1 MSRVY
6 PAKLLLFGEYAVL
19 NGSQALA
26 VPLNAWSGYWSDSHA
41 NVHGSPVDF
50 FNWLKNNSII
60 SEEDQLRMIDDF
72 DKGWTFES
80 TIPVGHGVGSS
91 GAYVAAVY
99 DRYLAKQQ
107 EQPNASKIMA
117 SMESYFHGSSSGMD
131 PLVCYENKAVL
142 KDDSGKFQI
151 ISDPGWPAEYKVYLW
166 DSGIER
172 TTAPLVNLY
181 KNKIAQEEFR
191 ITLERNLI
199 PIVDHAI
206 HFYLSGTASMLEECI
221 SVISQFQR
229 HHFTEM
235 IPPIVREVWDG
246 VMKKERVYMK
256 LCGAGG
262 GGFFMIIS
270 AAREEIHL
278 PGSIQIH

>member
-1 MSRVY
+1 
-6 PAKLLLFGEYAVL
+6 VL

-60 SEEDQLRMIDDF
+60 SEEDQLLMIDDF
-72 DKGWTFES
+72 NKGWTFES

-99 DRYLAKQQ
+99 DRYLAKKQ
-107 EQPNASKIMA
+107 EQTNASKIMA
-117 SMESYFHGSSSGMD
+117 AMESFFHGSSSGMD
-131 PLVCYENKAVL
+131 PLVCCESKAVL
-142 KDDSGKFQI
+142 KDDSGKFHLI
-151 ISDPGWPAEYKVYLW
+151 TDPGWPADYKVYLW

-172 TTAPLVNLY
+172 TTAPLVNLF
-181 KNKIAQEEFR
+181 KNKIADHKFR
-191 ITLERNLI
+191 IALERNLI
-199 PIVDHAI
+199 PMVDHAI
-206 HFYLSGTASMLEECI
+206 HFYLSGTAAMLEECI

-235 IPPIVREVWDG
+235 IPPTVREVWDG
-246 VMKKERVYMK
+246 VMNKNSVYMK

-270 AAREEIHL
+270 AAGEEMNL

>member
-1 MSRVY
+1 LSRIY
-6 PAKLLLFGEYAVL
+6 PAKLLLFGEYTVL

-26 VPLNAWSGYWSDSHA
+26 VPVNAWSGYWSDSHA

-50 FNWLKNNSII
+50 FNWLKSNSII
-60 SEEDQLRMIDDF
+60 NEEMLIHMINDF
-72 DKGWTFES
+72 DLGWTFES

-107 EQPNASKIMA
+107 EPTNASKIMA

-131 PLVCYENKAVL
+131 PLVCCENKAVL
-142 KDDSGKFQI
+142 KDDSGQFHI
-151 ISDPGWPAEYKVYLW
+151 ISDPGWPVGYKVYLW

-181 KNKIAQEEFR
+181 KNKIADDGFR
-191 ITLERNLI
+191 VSLERNLI
-199 PIVDHAI
+199 PMVDHAI
-206 HFYLSGTASMLEECI
+206 HFYLSGSSTMLEECI
-221 SVISQFQR
+221 NVISQFQR
-229 HHFTEM
+229 QQFTEM
-235 IPPIVREVWDG
+235 IPAAVMEVWDG
-246 VMKKERVYMK
+246 IMHRDRVYMK

-270 AAREEIHL
+270 ASGEDVPL